1 MKHLI
6 GRVNGVCIETID
18 QLEPLMEQIADDC
31 GLTVVSRAFHQFD
44 PVGVTGVLVLSESHF
59 SVHTY
64 PENDSVYLDIFCCSE
79 TFDPE
84 KAGRTILRVLE
95 ATGADWQVVV
105 R

>member
-6 GRVNGVCIETID
+6 GRINGVCIETID
-18 QLEPLMEQIADDC
+18 QLEPLMEQIADEC
-31 GLTVVSRAFHQFD
+31 ALTVVSRAFHQFD

-95 ATGADWQVVV
+95 ATSADWQVVV